1 MNKTRLKKL
10 FAIVFLLCAALFTVA
25 ISGGAKEIDIGTILG
40 LTGKYASYGQ
50 KMKQGFEFAVNEIN
64 SAGGVNGRRIHLIV
78 EDHQFNP
85 TKAISAYRK
94 LIGTD
99 KVHIIVGITGSSNAL
114 PVCEASKSDNV
125 VIIDPLGSAPK
136 LTTHGGPNYFRIMA
150 SETFAGRYIADWAVE
165 NGMKKPAIVYAED
178 EWGVSYK
185 DTVLL
190 YLKEKGFMDISVYG
204 STKGMRDFRT
214 QIEKIRRANPDAIL
228 LLLYPQ
234 EASVFMQ
241 QLRQAG
247 IDVPVYGTDNLSAP
261 EFVSAGGEVI
271 EGVHV
276 AMPAPAKGPAYDAF
290 VARFREK
297 YGEDPDASVMKS
309 YDAMKLAAAAIEKV
323 GEEPSK
329 IKEYLKSPDF
339 EFKGLTGPVK
349 FDANGDLISQEFTRL
364 IYRAGKLVPSR

>member
-1 MNKTRLKKL
+1 MNRKTFRKL
-10 FAIVFLLCAALFTVA
+10 FAVVILLFVALFTVA
-25 ISGGAKEIDIGTILG
+25 MGSGTKDIEIGTILG
-40 LTGKYASYGQ
+40 LTGNYASFGQ
-50 KMKQGFEFAVNEIN
+50 KMRQGFEFAVNEIN
-64 SAGGVNGRRIHLIV
+64 SAGGIDGRRIHLIV

-94 LIGTD
+94 LIGSD
-99 KVHIIVGITGSSNAL
+99 KIRIIVGITGSSNAL
-114 PVCEASKSDNV
+114 PVCEASRSDDV

-150 SETFAGRYIADWAVE
+150 SETFAGRYIANWAVE
-165 NGMKKPAIVYAED
+165 KGMKKPAIVYTED

-190 YLKEKGFMDISVYG
+190 YLKEKGFTGIPIYG

-214 QIEKIRRANPDAIL
+214 QIEKIRRGNPDAIL

-234 EASVFMQ
+234 EGSVFMQ

-247 IDVPVYGTDNLSAP
+247 IHALVYGTDNLSAP
-261 EFVSAGGEVI
+261 EFVSAGGEVV

-276 AMPAPAKGPAYDAF
+276 AMPAPTKGPAYDAF
-290 VARFREK
+290 VSKYSEK
-297 YGEDPDASVMKS
+297 YKEDPDASVMKS
-309 YDAMKLAAAAIEKV
+309 YDAMKLAVASIKKA

-329 IKEYLKSPDF
+329 IKGYLKSPGF
-339 EFKGLTGPVK
+339 EFKGITGPVK
-349 FDANGDLISQEFTRL
+349 FDANGDLISQEYARL
-364 IYRAGKLVPSR
+364 IYRAGKLVPAR